1 MSNITSKILSNEKKN
16 CVSRKIVQFN
26 LLELIHLLKKPTHSS
41 TSFPR
46 PKFPSKRRVSTTFL
60 HLWSETVCL
69 SCPTRHSDP
78 KSIISF
84 GKSHISG
91 HLQSHISQVQLNEYE
106 REPYFLQFFQSNRT
120 ICLIIHVFCK
130 SCESEL
136 VLTINK

>member
-69 SCPTRHSDP
+69 SCPTRHSGP

-84 GKSHISG
+84 GKSYISG
-91 HLQSHISQVQLNEYE
+91 YLQSHISQVLLRKLKLILCLWAAWVIRVIKSYILRRPQNFSKS
-106 REPYFLQFFQSNRT
+106 PPFFSPM
-120 ICLIIHVFCK
+120 
-130 SCESEL
+130 
-136 VLTINK
+136 